1 MCHIFTVFSRPPIY
15 FFLYIFTKL
24 SLLFIFAFEFKLVQ
38 HIEYLALRSWIRL
51 LGVHVYH
58 HQKLLSITQQ
68 PLSIGLFALSRP
80 HFLLCLHYVLDF
92 NLISI
97 WLKKLELGLIVSV
110 FWLQTE
116 SLYIHV
122 FNLFNMKLRWC
133 LIFLT
138 LAHKHI
144 IRAPFFW
151 LQNILAIQMSA
162 LLH

>member
-68 PLSIGLFALSRP
+68 PPSIGLFALSRP

-92 NLISI
+92 NFISI

-138 LAHKHI
+138 FAHKHI

>member
-68 PLSIGLFALSRP
+68 PPSIGLFALSRP

-92 NLISI
+92 NFISI

-116 SLYIHV
+116 SLYIHM
-122 FNLFNMKLRWC
+122 FLICSIWNFDDALFSWHSHTN
-133 LIFLT
+133 T
-138 LAHKHI
+138 SSVP
-144 IRAPFFW
+144 PFFGSK
-151 LQNILAIQMSA
+151 IS
-162 LLH
+162 